1 MKENMKENME
11 EAIDEVDY
19 SDVGSEALYEYI
31 TSLIVQVTHELSDDV
46 ENIEWSM
53 DDDTVTIKV
62 TFNNGSEHSFDFEQW
77 RFMMNKYYISTDI
90 DMIVDEVTDY
100 MKLHGLTDYEESEWE
115 YYGKKSV
122 MDSDG
127 FWTDYTMWHN
137 LADDTWACFFGD
149 SDIYTPE
156 NSDPDAEFDTQEEC
170 QEWFDDYKGFEEDE
184 WYEDDIEESQNI
196 NSNSLADLFER
207 VHDKDEINWQMHDY
221 NYEPFYEELRE
232 YMRENETWDDKDNE
246 GYPVDTNV
254 SLTELFSRM
263 PESKQ
268 VDFMNR
274 FYIHKDTKSPV
285 ESGVDYNFSA
295 TGLDVDSDS
304 KDMNATEVVIW
315 MYEKF
320 PDWAFVDEKDE
331 GDKVH
336 LIFESGR
343 KDRDVLETELKK
355 RNLKYK
361 ISNKL
366 HVWAPEASEYEEVEE
381 QKDEITSAKDPEFFD
396 KGDNQTYWYMT
407 HHGVMPG
414 SVPRGLNI
422 LEVIDTKEGT
432 YFKTDRVITTK
443 ALNYY
448 DIKEQRPKGV
458 QASETN
464 EEYYTHLVDEN
475 DHDAVDALV
484 DLDTPDVD
492 YDTLNKAVRAFR
504 VDLKKIPSDMSGL
517 DSKYDRDKGR
527 IYTKY
532 RPLVDCCRQ
541 LDKELHPTGYG
552 KMDYVDVK
560 KKELCRFVD
569 YNFPFG
575 WKSNAQYLRG
585 CNIVSYFDPIAD
597 MDAKE
602 TIGKLNKGDKFRN
615 RKGVVITITDPA
627 ADGRIQYCI
636 GDECRIGSEK
646 SIQKMLYDNNYLRCS
661 VVKGAED
668 SKIKVVDKNWDTF
681 LKKIESALGL
691 KVDSAYKRRRKGDN
705 FIQLI
710 DEDSGDLYEA
720 EITEYSDGTYELLE
734 ANVHRQDDPKI
745 NIKSNVDHEKKSYDE
760 TKVVDKNWTK
770 FIQKLETALDMK
782 VHGASSEDIEEGENF
797 IHLFDEDTGDWH
809 EAKITKSPDGSYE
822 FFERDLYLL
831 HSGEDV
837 ESCSG
842 INASTV
848 TSAVRSMSSVKD
860 KIVSAIREL
869 KSMRDDVSVDRQSD
883 RIESAIDHL
892 NRAYG
897 LLYM

>member
-1 MKENMKENME
+1 MKENMEENME
-11 EAIDEVDY
+11 EAIDEVNY
-19 SDVGSEALYEYI
+19 SDVGSESLYEYI

-115 YYGKKSV
+115 KSV

-170 QEWFDDYKGFEEDE
+170 QEWFDDYRGFEEDE

-285 ESGVDYNFSA
+285 EAGVDYNFSA
-295 TGLDVDSDS
+295 SGLNVDSDS
-304 KDMNATEVVIW
+304 SDMNATEVVIW

-320 PDWAFVDEKDE
+320 PDWAFIEERDEDE
-331 GDKVH
+331 NVH
-336 LIFESGR
+336 LIFECSPKGQEE
-343 KDRDVLETELKK
+343 LESALNEK
-355 RNLKYK
+355 NLKYK
-361 ISNKL
+361 ISSGRL
-366 HVWAPEASEYEEVEE
+366 HIWAPESTEYEEVEE

-443 ALNYY
+443 ALDYY

-458 QASETN
+458 QS
-464 EEYYTHLVDEN
+464 H
-475 DHDAVDALV
+475 
-484 DLDTPDVD
+484 
-492 YDTLNKAVRAFR
+492 
-504 VDLKKIPSDMSGL
+504 
-517 DSKYDRDKGR
+517 
-527 IYTKY
+527 
-532 RPLVDCCRQ
+532 
-541 LDKELHPTGYG
+541 
-552 KMDYVDVK
+552 
-560 KKELCRFVD
+560 
-569 YNFPFG
+569 
-575 WKSNAQYLRG
+575 
-585 CNIVSYFDPIAD
+585 FDPIAD
-597 MDAKE
+597 MDATE
-602 TIGKLNKGDKFRN
+602 TIGKLSKGDKFRN
-615 RKGVVITITDPA
+615 RKGVVVTITDPA
-627 ADGRIQYCI
+627 KDGRIQYCI

-646 SIQKMLYDNNYLRCS
+646 SIQKMLYDNNYIRCS
-661 VVKGAED
+661 ED
-668 SKIKVVDKNWDTF
+668 SMIRVVDKNWNKF
-681 LKKIESALGL
+681 LQKLETALGM
-691 KVDSAYKRRRKGDN
+691 KVDSAFKRRRKGDN

-710 DEDSGDLYEA
+710 DEDSGDSYEA
-720 EITEYSDGTYELLE
+720 EITEYSDGTYEFVEDNLRH
-734 ANVHRQDDPKI
+734 AG
-745 NIKSNVDHEKKSYDE
+745 DE
-760 TKVVDKNWTK
+760 
-770 FIQKLETALDMK
+770 E
-782 VHGASSEDIEEGENF
+782 
-797 IHLFDEDTGDWH
+797 
-809 EAKITKSPDGSYE
+809 
-822 FFERDLYLL
+822 
-831 HSGEDV
+831 V
-837 ESCSG
+837 ESCST
-842 INASTV
+842 IEA
-848 TSAVRSMSSVKD
+848 SAVRSMSSVKD

-869 KSMRDDVSVDRQSD
+869 KLMREDASTDIQENA
-883 RIESAIDHL
+883 IESAIEYL
-892 NRAYG
+892 KRAYG
-897 LLYM
+897 VL